1 MRVISG
7 GCHCGN
13 VSYEFTW
20 PVGGDSIPVRACSC
34 EFCKKHRGVYTSHP
48 EGKLDAEILD
58 GTLVSR
64 YRFATKTAEFF
75 VCKRCGVVPFVTS
88 EIEGSVFAVVNVNT
102 FDAVDPTALDS
113 SVTDFDGELREDRL
127 ARRSRTWIRNVTISD
142 G

>member
-20 PVGGDSIPVRACSC
+20 PAEGDSIPVRACSC
-34 EFCKKHRGVYTSHP
+34 EFCMKHRGVYTSHP
-48 EGKLDAEILD
+48 EGRLNAEIRD
-58 GTLVSR
+58 GSLVSR

-88 EIEGSVFAVVNVNT
+88 EIEGSMFAVVNVNT
-102 FDAVDPTALDS
+102 FDAVDPQVFDS
-113 SVTDFDGELREDRL
+113 SVTDFGGELREDRL
-127 ARRSRTWIRNVTISD
+127 ARRTRTWIRYVTIS
-142 G
+142 GG